1 MEKKCLSI
9 NSRLVP
15 MVFNLLRMKREHGK
29 IEASIEK
36 KTLPLEGFA
45 NVLSSFADG
54 RSLFVPFLQ
63 STVAGETGPPGALAV
78 NRVGLVLVSGAGN
91 AIIRPQVPVVNSVRD
106 FL

>member
-1 MEKKCLSI
+1 
-9 NSRLVP
+9 

-54 RSLFVPFLQ
+54 RSIFVPFLQ
-63 STVAGETGPPGALAV
+63 STVAGETGLPGALAV